1 MWTDICY
8 LGEIREIENDVGDI
22 ITEITYFT
30 EDKFI
35 FCNEKSITDKEFYQA
50 ATTDYKPSVELEV
63 KASDY
68 NGQRFIKYYDEE
80 YTVYK
85 SKKVGSENIAL
96 TLERGIKHERT
107 AEGT

>member
-8 LGEIREIENDVGDI
+8 LGEIREVENDVGDI
-22 ITEITYFT
+22 ITEITYFP
-30 EDKFI
+30 EDKYI

-63 KASDY
+63 KTADY

-85 SKKVGSENIAL
+85 SKKIGSENIAL

-107 AEGT
+107 TEGA